1 MSNEYLELI
10 SLNVWHMFATVGNLL
25 ILTWIVKKFLFDR
38 VKKVLAERQ
47 SQVDGLYHDA
57 EEAKDAALKDKA
69 EYEAKLDA
77 ADAEADAILKKAS
90 ARAERRSDEII
101 ENANRKAEET
111 LKKADADIAQEKKKA
126 MNDLKN
132 EISEISVQIAET
144 IVQRELNEDDHR
156 ELIDSFI
163 ENL

>member
-1 MSNEYLELI
+1 MNNEYLELI
-10 SLNVWHMFATVGNLL
+10 SLDIWHMIATVGNLL
-25 ILTWIVKKFLFDR
+25 ILTLIVKKFLFDR

-47 SQVDGLYHDA
+47 NQVDELYREA
-57 EEAKDAALKDKA
+57 EESRSAALRDKTA
-69 EYEAKLDA
+69 YEAKLGA
-77 ADAEADAILKKAS
+77 ADAEAEDILKKAS

-101 ENANRKAEET
+101 ETANRKAEET

-144 IVQRELNEDDHR
+144 IVQREINEDDHR

-163 ENL
+163 EKL

>member
-1 MSNEYLELI
+1 MNNEYLELI
-10 SLNVWHMFATVGNLL
+10 SLNAVDMLVTIGNLL
-25 ILTWIVKKFLFDR
+25 VLTWIFKKLLWDR
-38 VKKVLAERQ
+38 VQKVLAARRE
-47 SQVDGLYHDA
+47 QVDGLYQEA

-69 EYEAKLDA
+69 EYEAKLSQ
-77 ADAEADAILKKAS
+77 ADAEADTILKKAS

-144 IVQRELNEDDHR
+144 IVQREINEEDHR

>member
-10 SLNVWHMFATVGNLL
+10 SLNIWHMVATIGNLL

-47 SQVDGLYHDA
+47 SQVDGLYQEA
-57 EEAKDAALKDKA
+57 EEAKEAALKDKA

-77 ADAEADAILKKAS
+77 VDAEADTILKKAS

-144 IVQRELNEDDHR
+144 IVQREINEDDHR

>member
-57 EEAKDAALKDKA
+57 EEAKDAALKDKGV
-69 EYEAKLDA
+69 LVRHFT
-77 ADAEADAILKKAS
+77 S
-90 ARAERRSDEII
+90 ARICQYNRITVGTMAEMETLVAKIDEIFS
-101 ENANRKAEET
+101 
-111 LKKADADIAQEKKKA
+111 EKG
-126 MNDLKN
+126 
-132 EISEISVQIAET
+132 V
-144 IVQRELNEDDHR
+144 
-156 ELIDSFI
+156 
-163 ENL
+163 

>member
-10 SLNVWHMFATVGNLL
+10 SLNVWHMVATVGNLL

-47 SQVDGLYHDA
+47 SQMDGLYQEA
-57 EEAKDAALKDKA
+57 EEAKEAALKDKT

-77 ADAEADAILKKAS
+77 ADAEADTILKKAS

-144 IVQRELNEDDHR
+144 IVQREINEDDHR

>member
-1 MSNEYLELI
+1 MNNEYLELI
-10 SLNVWHMFATVGNLL
+10 SINLIDMLITIGNLL
-25 ILTWIVKKFLFDR
+25 VLTWVFKKLLWDR
-38 VKKVLAERQ
+38 VQKVLAARRE
-47 SQVDGLYHDA
+47 QVDGLYQEA
-57 EEAKDAALKDKA
+57 EVAKEAALKDKT
-69 EYEAKLDA
+69 EYEAKLSQ
-77 ADAEADAILKKAS
+77 ADAEAESILKKAS
-90 ARAERRSDEII
+90 VRAERRSDEII

-132 EISEISVQIAET
+132 EISVQIAET
-144 IVQRELNEDDHR
+144 IVQREINEDDHR

>member
-1 MSNEYLELI
+1 MNEEYLELI
-10 SLNVWHMFATVGNLL
+10 SLNIWHIISTVGNLL
-25 ILTWIVKKFLFDR
+25 ILTWLIKKFLWDR
-38 VKKVLAERQ
+38 VQKVLAERRG
-47 SQVDGLYHDA
+47 QVDELYREA
-57 EEAKDAALKDKA
+57 EVAKDAALRDKT
-69 EYEAKLDA
+69 EYEAKLEQ
-77 ADAEADAILKKAS
+77 ADAEADTILKKAS

-101 ENANRKAEET
+101 ESANRKAEET

-144 IVQRELNEDDHR
+144 IVQREINEDDHR

-163 ENL
+163 EKL

>member
-1 MSNEYLELI
+1 MNNEYLELI
-10 SLNVWHMFATVGNLL
+10 SINVIDMLITVGNLL
-25 ILTWIVKKFLFDR
+25 ILTWIFKKFLWDR
-38 VKKVLAERQ
+38 VQKVLAARQ
-47 SQVDGLYHDA
+47 GQVDGLYQEA
-57 EEAKDAALKDKA
+57 EEAKDAALKDKT
-69 EYEAKLDA
+69 EYEAKLSQ
-77 ADAEADAILKKAS
+77 ADAEADTILKKAS

-101 ENANRKAEET
+101 EQANRKAEET
-111 LKKADADIAQEKKKA
+111 LKKAEADIAQEKKKA

-144 IVQRELNEDDHR
+144 IVQREINEDDHR